1 MGQLIW
7 AETGQFFLAA
17 TFYLMIIIPIVF
29 SILYAIGLVLPLFGS
44 FFVATGF
51 KDDPSKFRLFF
62 GSLAAPFI
70 FFLGGFLFFSILQ
83 YAAYSTH
90 MLKAKD
96 LIRATNG
103 PAEYFYKYVV
113 EFGTPLSYPQFA
125 YDIGLQNLTYKEK
138 LRLHVASVY
147 LGDSENYYYVTS
159 EFPKYVEMRNKYE
172 KLKKEKWPEM
182 TIDES
187 IELDAIKAK
196 MLEEPL
202 DDEDL
207 ERVIQI
213 NRSYEKRV
221 GRSIT
226 EDETELYLP
235 FINTVKQYKFEFG
248 NSLLRSFD
256 TKKPFISDKL
266 NKLSKEMRHLCL
278 KRKSSIDA
286 NFRLIMSAATGD
298 VWTDENGKK
307 CYPPTREEILK
318 EIKKN
323 EMVKNNLEKFWGALK
338 K

>member
-1 MGQLIW
+1 MLFEKVEDVPRLFTIWILICIIVISPMRYMFL
-7 AETGQFFLAA
+7 QFIVATVYPYQSISAFLSL
-17 TFYLMIIIPIVF
+17 FYLMIIIPIVF
-29 SILYAIGLVLPLFGS
+29 SVLYAIGFGLPLLGTL
-44 FFVATGF
+44 FVATGF
-51 KDDPSKFRLFF
+51 KDNPSKSRLFF

-113 EFGTPLSYPQFA
+113 DFGTPLSYPQLA

-159 EFPKYVEMRNKYE
+159 EFPKYVETRNAYE
-172 KLKKEKWPEM
+172 KLKEGKWPEM
-182 TIDES
+182 TTEES
-187 IELDAIKAK
+187 VELAAIRGKILK
-196 MLEEPL
+196 EPL

-226 EDETELYLP
+226 EDEAIFLTQIIE
-235 FINTVKQYKFEFG
+235 IMMRYKNEFG
-248 NSLLRSFD
+248 NSLLKSLD

-266 NKLSKEMRHLCL
+266 KKMGAEMRHLGL
-278 KRKSSIDA
+278 DSKSGIDA
-286 NFRLIMSAATGD
+286 DFLSIT
-298 VWTDENGKK
+298 
-307 CYPPTREEILK
+307 
-318 EIKKN
+318 
-323 EMVKNNLEKFWGALK
+323 
-338 K
+338 